1 MSQSPVDHQFDQLA
15 DRLRRLS
22 LSERDSE
29 SLPQIMSMTLAE
41 LENET
46 IKFGKAHCGKTYAS
60 MVTEHRY
67 MTWFAE
73 TYKDSRQ
80 TKHVKFL
87 RFIQLHVENLEKN
100 NQEISATTRPK
111 AKACPKALASTMPID
126 LESEPEEWDQVPE
139 ENTLELLHMQRRM
152 LEIENVMQ
160 QVLAHLKGP
169 AGEPQ

>member
-73 TYKDSRQ
+73 TYKESRSSSFDS
-80 TKHVKFL
+80 F
-87 RFIQLHVENLEKN
+87 
-100 NQEISATTRPK
+100 S
-111 AKACPKALASTMPID
+111 CM
-126 LESEPEEWDQVPE
+126 
-139 ENTLELLHMQRRM
+139 
-152 LEIENVMQ
+152 
-160 QVLAHLKGP
+160 
-169 AGEPQ
+169 

>member
-1 MSQSPVDHQFDQLA
+1 MSQSPVEPQFDQLA

-22 LSERDSE
+22 VSEKDSE
-29 SLPQIMSMTLAE
+29 SLQQIMSMTLAE
-41 LENET
+41 LEHET

-60 MVTEHRY
+60 MVNETRY

-73 TYKDSRQ
+73 TYKDSRRAE
-80 TKHVKFL
+80 HVKFL

-100 NQEISATTRPK
+100 IQEISATTRPK
-111 AKACPKALASTMPID
+111 ARACPKAHASTMPID

-139 ENTLELLHMQRRM
+139 ENTLELLHMQQRM
-152 LEIENVMQ
+152 IEIENVMQ